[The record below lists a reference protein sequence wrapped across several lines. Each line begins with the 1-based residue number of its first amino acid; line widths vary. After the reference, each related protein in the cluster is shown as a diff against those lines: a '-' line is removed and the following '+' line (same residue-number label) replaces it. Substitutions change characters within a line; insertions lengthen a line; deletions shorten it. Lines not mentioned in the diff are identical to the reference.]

1 MMASFWWK
9 SKRAQNNGSG
19 IVWMSW
25 DRMTRSKANGGMGFR
40 SLRDFNLAML
50 GKQGWRLLFRHDS
63 LVSKVFKAR
72 YYPQGDYLSAELGS
86 NPSFIWS
93 SIFAAKD
100 TIKLGLRKG
109 IGSGLTVKIT
119 TDPWLPLL
127 DRASPVPTVP
137 GLENFMLVVGDYW
150 YWFAEK
156 NGLYSVRSAYQLI
169 QDQKI
174 TPVSSEGHLFWKK
187 LWSLKVPPKTK
198 DLVWRA
204 ASNCL
209 ATKVNLC
216 IKKVL
221 TDNNCP
227 MCGVFS
233 ESEMHLLVSCQ
244 FAWACWEYSGFSAA
258 DRNSNSLLSWLNFNA
273 TRLDNEKLGRV
284 VVLCWAI
291 WSARNDLLWKGR
303 VRSVKDVVDF
313 AQSSL
318 VQFLQAQGKNNLP
331 AMSPL
336 KPSDG
341 SVVWT
346 KPTEGI
352 KLNVDAA
359 IFDHDFKH
367 GFGCVIRNTEGELV
381 AVFSGVKQGKVAPE
395 IAEIMGIREA
405 LSWLKNRSYSH
416 AAVETDSLVCVDAIR
431 SKERLHSGFGFI
443 VEECKFIFQNLSNVT
458 LYFVKRSV
466 NRAAI
471 LLTDTLCP

>member
-1 MMASFWWK
+1 MAS
-9 SKRAQNNGSG
+9 S
-19 IVWMSW
+19 
-25 DRMTRSKANGGMGFR
+25 
-40 SLRDFNLAML
+40 
-50 GKQGWRLLFRHDS
+50 
-63 LVSKVFKAR
+63 
-72 YYPQGDYLSAELGS
+72 
-86 NPSFIWS
+86 
-93 SIFAAKD
+93 
-100 TIKLGLRKG
+100 
-109 IGSGLTVKIT
+109 
-119 TDPWLPLL
+119 
-127 DRASPVPTVP
+127 
-137 GLENFMLVVGDYW
+137 
-150 YWFAEK
+150 
-156 NGLYSVRSAYQLI
+156 
-169 QDQKI
+169 
-174 TPVSSEGHLFWKK
+174 SSEGRATGDVW
-187 LWSLKVPPKTK
+187 LWSEAAIRDASRHEDQLGKSDHSAVLIPRNPEVMGELVGKFQGSAITSNQPQKEGCGNIKENMVANGDESTLNVTNKGNFFDSYITNIIDSKRRRPDSMGGHVPPKTK

-216 IKKVL
+216 INKVL

-227 MCGVFS
+227 MCCVFA

-284 VVLCWAI
+284 AVLCWAI
-291 WSARNDLLWKGR
+291 WSARNDMLWKGR

-367 GFGCVIRNTEGELV
+367 GFGN
-381 AVFSGVKQGKVAPE
+381 
-395 IAEIMGIREA
+395 
-405 LSWLKNRSYSH
+405 
-416 AAVETDSLVCVDAIR
+416 
-431 SKERLHSGFGFI
+431 
-443 VEECKFIFQNLSNVT
+443 
-458 LYFVKRSV
+458 
-466 NRAAI
+466 
-471 LLTDTLCP
+471 